1 MAMPE
6 YHSSSLLSLKSEQ
19 RSFNSQVRTPFNHCV
34 SRQGAEPS
42 AAAMNLKV
50 PGQDAANPNNC
61 YSEGNKINQLQTHL
75 KKNLFEDSAP
85 SYSSRA
91 IISQFL
97 EKASKKRD
105 TADHEVTFSARNLS
119 HSNAGSLQPE
129 RNANFYKDSGQDLGS
144 PLSQRHPVNTG
155 EGDRLFSE
163 HLRAKRAR
171 VESIIRGMNSS
182 PNANLPNSE
191 VERESGHGRE
201 CLMSLYKENKR
212 KQRLPQQ
219 QQQQQQQQ
227 QWEENPRKSPR
238 LASSLKQLRREE
250 CHRLKQ
256 QLQEMQGKL
265 LELQEKFF
273 QVYDASESEHED
285 QDDTSDP
292 TFHLGGVEN
301 GANSSERYHGDL
313 CDVDQGVCGDCV
325 QTINHVEVPKM
336 GKEANKHHNMD
347 QKFKHCNHFGF
358 SFVEG
363 GYLAESLKYE
373 LTKAMAHIVDSAVQ
387 LFSVKPST
395 TSSQALQS
403 LPTSRLK
410 NITQCQNT
418 NPKTT
423 IHEFRC
429 PPDPVMMH
437 KYLDSC
443 HNACPFKVYDQTEAI
458 PLVVRK
464 SPQSQPNLVGPIIKQ
479 ACQMPL
485 NKPPLTLVLD
495 SQMSLTELPKPILR
509 YNMQND
515 MGHTMGHAK
524 DTVAFKPMCL
534 SWDAVKLRSK
544 VSSHHEAHKLYP
556 SFQQEP
562 AENLSLSHVKSE
574 CGELQSMVEVTSNSS
589 ANGGLTPNHLKKA
602 KLMFFYTRY
611 PSSTTLKTYFFD
623 VKFNRCITSQLIKWF
638 SNFREFYYIQ
648 MEKFARHAVND
659 GGTNARDLKVTR
671 DSDLYRA
678 LNGHYNK
685 ANDFQI
691 PKGFLEVAEVTL
703 REFFN
708 AVISGKDLDP
718 SWKKSIYKVIS
729 KLDSGVPE
737 MFSSQGCLQD
747 IMYD

>member
-6 YHSSSLLSLKSEQ
+6 YRSSSLLSLKSEQ
-19 RSFNSQVRTPFNHCV
+19 RSFNSQVGTPFNHCV

-42 AAAMNLKV
+42 AYAMNLSV
-50 PGQDAANPNNC
+50 PEQDAANPNNC
-61 YSEGNKINQLQTHL
+61 YREGNKINQLQTHL
-75 KKNLFEDSAP
+75 KKNFFQDPVP
-85 SYSSRA
+85 SYHSRA

-97 EKASKKRD
+97 EKASKKRN
-105 TADHEVTFSARNLS
+105 TADQEVTFSARNLS
-119 HSNAGSLQPE
+119 HSNADSLQQE
-129 RNANFYKDSGQDLGS
+129 RNTNFSEDGGQDLSS
-144 PLSQRHPVNTG
+144 PLSQHHPVNTG

-171 VESIIRGMNSS
+171 VENIIRGMNSS

-201 CLMSLYKENKR
+201 SLMSLYKENKR

-219 QQQQQQQQ
+219 QQQR
-227 QWEENPRKSPR
+227 EENPRKSPR

-273 QVYDASESEHED
+273 QVYDDGESEHED
-285 QDDTSDP
+285 QDDASDS

-301 GANSSERYHGDL
+301 VGNPSERYHGDVS
-313 CDVDQGVCGDCV
+313 DVDQGLYGDYV
-325 QTINHVEVPKM
+325 QTINHEEEPKM
-336 GKEANKHHNMD
+336 GKEANKHHNLD

-358 SFVEG
+358 SLVEG

-373 LTKAMAHIVDSAVQ
+373 LTNAMAHIVDSAVQ

-395 TSSQALQS
+395 ASSQALQS
-403 LPTSRLK
+403 LPTTRLK
-410 NITQCQNT
+410 NITQYQNT
-418 NPKTT
+418 NLKTT
-423 IHEFRC
+423 SHEFQC

-437 KYLDSC
+437 KYFDNCL
-443 HNACPFKVYDQTEAI
+443 NTCPFKVYDQTEAI

-464 SPQSQPNLVGPIIKQ
+464 SPQSQPSLVGPIIKQ
-479 ACQMPL
+479 TCQMPHD
-485 NKPPLTLVLD
+485 KPPLTLVLD

-515 MGHTMGHAK
+515 MGRTLAITAK

-544 VSSHHEAHKLYP
+544 VTSHHVAHKLYP

-562 AENLSLSHVKSE
+562 AENLDLSHIKSE
-574 CGELQSMVEVTSNSS
+574 CGELQSMVEVTSYSS
-589 ANGGLTPNHLKKA
+589 ANEGLTPNHLKKA

-611 PSSTTLKTYFFD
+611 PSSTILKTYFSD

-648 MEKFARHAVND
+648 MEKFARQAVND
-659 GGTNARDLKVTR
+659 GVTNAKDLKVTR

-691 PKGFLEVAEVTL
+691 PKEFLEVAEVTL

-729 KLDSGVPE
+729 KLDNGVPE

-747 IMYD
+747 ILYD